1 VGDRLV
7 IRVVKAPDATQLAEL
22 NDRFAELT
30 IDGAGLSVTEPLPV
44 EVADR
49 DELDHARVVL
59 RLDPMR
65 NARLHELIDALND
78 LA

>member
-1 VGDRLV
+1 VGDLLV
-7 IRVVKAPDATQLAEL
+7 IRVVKAPDATQLADL
-22 NDRFAELT
+22 NARFADVT
-30 IDGAGLSVTEPLPV
+30 TDRSGLSVTEPLPV

-49 DELDHARVVL
+49 DELDHDRVLL

-65 NARLHELIDALND
+65 NARLHELIGALND

>member
-1 VGDRLV
+1 
-7 IRVVKAPDATQLAEL
+7 
-22 NDRFAELT
+22 
-30 IDGAGLSVTEPLPV
+30 LPV

-65 NARLHELIDALND
+65 NARLHELIDVLND